1 MNKEE
6 IIEYNK
12 RCATFIKNDKILEKW
27 YIYENHFL
35 RLKNSVRLDYI
46 EMTHPQPLEKFH
58 SDWNWIMEVCR
69 KLDTL
74 SEDDIVEWTDDYVVL
89 SEELDN
95 SVTRNYDINDVVK
108 AVNKFLIWYE
118 QNK

>member
-1 MNKEE
+1 MNNEE

-12 RCATFIKNDKILEKW
+12 RCALFLGDEGMQKICEDNAYHYPSLE
-27 YIYENHFL
+27 
-35 RLKNSVRLDYI
+35 
-46 EMTHPQPLEKFH
+46 EMKFH
-58 SDWNWIMEVCR
+58 SDWNWIMELCR